1 MTPARPPA
9 SGAWREGDPPGD
21 RRFLLFG
28 PLTTE
33 SGFCFSEIRVAYQC
47 WGRLLPDRSNALY
60 ICHALTGDS
69 HVCGHSGPGQRSPG
83 WWDSIVGPGKPID
96 TRRWFVVCAN
106 VLGGCQGTT
115 GPSSLAPDGRPWG
128 SRFPTITIADMVAV
142 ERRLSEA
149 LGIRRWACMVGPS
162 LGGMRVLEWLVAH
175 PQAVASAIVIGAAA
189 AVGADQIGF
198 HDAQIAAIRADGAF
212 CGGDYYDAAPGKG
225 PHRGLGVA
233 RRIAHLTY
241 RSGAELE
248 ERFGRSHQH
257 PENPY
262 NWRHGQM
269 GGRFAITSYLEHQA
283 NKLVH
288 RFDANSYIVLTT
300 AMSLFDLGRHRGG
313 VSRALE
319 SIRQPLTVVGM
330 DSDRLFPLAYQDTI
344 ARACPGASG
353 VEVIRSLH
361 GHDGF
366 LVEVDQLSAIFSTTF
381 SASGML
387 PAFVRRTGGG

>member
-1 MTPARPPA
+1 
-9 SGAWREGDPPGD
+9 
-21 RRFLLFG
+21 
-28 PLTTE
+28 
-33 SGFCFSEIRVAYQC
+33 
-47 WGRLLPDRSNALY
+47 
-60 ICHALTGDS
+60 
-69 HVCGHSGPGQRSPG
+69 
-83 WWDSIVGPGKPID
+83 
-96 TRRWFVVCAN
+96 
-106 VLGGCQGTT
+106 
-115 GPSSLAPDGRPWG
+115 
-128 SRFPTITIADMVAV
+128 
-142 ERRLSEA
+142 
-149 LGIRRWACMVGPS
+149 
-162 LGGMRVLEWLVAH
+162 
-175 PQAVASAIVIGAAA
+175 
-189 AVGADQIGF
+189 VGADQIGF